1 VSASDNAG
9 SPGNL
14 LQIEVVYAEP
24 ERQWRVPL
32 AVAPGS
38 TVADAL
44 AAVAACEPFVNL
56 DLATVPVGIYGEQVP
71 RERVLADRDR
81 VELYRPLLVDPPEAR
96 RLRSLRKR

>member
-1 VSASDNAG
+1 MSASDEVESSG
-9 SPGNL
+9 TT
-14 LQIEVVYAEP
+14 LQIEVVYALP

-32 AVAPGS
+32 SLASGS

-44 AAVAACEPFVNL
+44 DAVADREPFVNL
-56 DLATVPVGIYGEQVP
+56 DLESLPVGIYGEQVP

-81 VELYRPLLVDPPEAR
+81 VEIYRPLVTDPPEAR